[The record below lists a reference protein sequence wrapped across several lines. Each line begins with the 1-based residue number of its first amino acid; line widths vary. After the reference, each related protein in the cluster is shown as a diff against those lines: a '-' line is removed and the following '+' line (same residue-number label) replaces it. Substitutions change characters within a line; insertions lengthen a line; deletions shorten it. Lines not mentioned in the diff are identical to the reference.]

1 MAVFVQLGIYD
12 SSFRSGEPKVFF
24 PPDDVGKLVNGSTV
38 QYAQEFGFHTTL
50 LSDFKID
57 SDLHRENRTR
67 GGGAAP
73 LGRRSTHQVMI
84 SNFLC
89 SFEMPGRIK
98 LGLGLNATMS
108 PDISKVF
115 LLAMKGRQRRLV
127 PNEDVIADIFAKKM
141 RHLWPR
147 LQQKD

>member
-1 MAVFVQLGIYD
+1 M
-12 SSFRSGEPKVFF
+12 
-24 PPDDVGKLVNGSTV
+24 GKLVNGSTV

-57 SDLHRENRTR
+57 SDLQLKFSHQENRTR

-73 LGRRSTHQVMI
+73 LGWRSTHQVMI

-89 SFEMPGRIK
+89 YFETPGRIK

-115 LLAMKGRQRRLV
+115 LLAAKGRQRRLV

-147 LQQKD
+147 LQKKD